1 MSTFNPDDAAFVF
14 VVCGAKTHIDTLH
27 FSLEQLKK
35 YSQHPIFVITD
46 SKRNEITIRH
56 NNIID
61 VETPSSYSN
70 HQASIWLKTSLHK
83 ILPNHKIYCYLDS
96 DVIALNAECNSV
108 FGYYKPPITFAKD
121 HTTLTYFS
129 PYAVNCNCKINYENT
144 KSLFEKE
151 ISKIVQHPNYPP
163 NFQAK
168 EIRTLFL
175 LYNQIRSNFLKLF
188 FFAFKVILSVL
199 IGKKKIKIKEGVVLN
214 IRKKRLEINHNF
226 YYPNL
231 LQYRKLIKKKSGYT
245 FNVFK
250 RQWTKNQQPAIYPNR
265 CRHLQQALSE
275 IFHIKVPHNW
285 QHWNGGVF
293 VFDYQSY
300 DFLEQWHQNT
310 KTIFMNSYWKV
321 RDQGTLIATV
331 FQKNLQNHTTLPEKF
346 NFIADFYKP
355 EITVD
360 KTQKYLLKG
369 EKIIQPALIHI
380 YHHWNDEQ
388 WDVWQFVLKKIEKK

>member
-35 YSQHPIFVITD
+35 YSQYPIFVVTD

-61 VETPSSYSN
+61 VQTPSSYN
-70 HQASIWLKTSLHK
+70 HHQASIWLKTSLHK
-83 ILPNHKIYCYLDS
+83 ILPNHKTYCYLDS
-96 DVIALNAECNSV
+96 DVITLNKECNRV
-108 FGYYKPPITFAKD
+108 FDYYQPPITFAKD
-121 HTTLTYFS
+121 HTTLSYFS
-129 PYAVNCNCKINYENT
+129 PYAVNCNCKINHDNT
-144 KSLFEKE
+144 KLLFEKE
-151 ISKIVQHPNYPP
+151 ILQTIQKPNYPP
-163 NFQAK
+163 NFESK

-175 LYNQIRSNFLKLF
+175 LYNQISSNVLKLF
-188 FFAFKVILSVL
+188 FFVFKAIISAI
-199 IGKKKIKIKEGVVLN
+199 IGKVKIKEGIVLN
-214 IRKKRLEINHNF
+214 IQKKRWEINQNF
-226 YYPNL
+226 HYPIL
-231 LQYRKLIKKKSGYT
+231 LLYRKLIKEKTGYT
-245 FNVFK
+245 FSFLK
-250 RQWTKNQQPAIYPNR
+250 RQWIKNHQCAILPNR
-265 CRHLQQALSE
+265 CNHLQQALTE
-275 IFHIKVPHNW
+275 TFHVEVPPDW

-293 VFDYQSY
+293 VFDCQSH

-310 KTIFMNSYWKV
+310 KTIFANSYWKV

-331 FQKNLQNHTTLPEKF
+331 FQNNLQNHTILSEEF

-369 EKIIQPALIHI
+369 EKIIQPAMIHI
-380 YHHWNDEQ
+380 YHHWDDEQ
-388 WDVWQFVLKKIEKK
+388 WDVWQFVKKMTAIK